1 MINTGRIVSFA
12 YIFISMYLTRY
23 LTYGWNSQKR
33 ISHYCPFKTNFNK
46 LRCPLEIFNAKER
59 TKYVLEIK
67 MISVYQ
73 LEDEEGTL
81 GLHQSARLQRQKEVK
96 LSQISLLIV
105 VGMI

>member
-1 MINTGRIVSFA
+1 M
-12 YIFISMYLTRY
+12 
-23 LTYGWNSQKR
+23 
-33 ISHYCPFKTNFNK
+33 
-46 LRCPLEIFNAKER
+46 
-59 TKYVLEIK
+59 KYFLEIK

>member
-1 MINTGRIVSFA
+1 MDGIVKNVSHITVPLKTDFNVLFG
-12 YIFISMYLTRY
+12 IFY
-23 LTYGWNSQKR
+23 
-33 ISHYCPFKTNFNK
+33 
-46 LRCPLEIFNAKER
+46 AKER
-59 TKYVLEIK
+59 MKYFLEIK